1 MQTPAPTVFE
11 LIGQLRALGAPFS
24 LDSVRPEAVMLLV
37 AVPGERWEIEWF
49 EDGHLEV
56 EVFRSSGEMGD
67 RTDLSTLFQKLSE

>member
-1 MQTPAPTVFE
+1 
-11 LIGQLRALGAPFS
+11 
-24 LDSVRPEAVMLLV
+24 MLLV